1 MTHRNARRTAV
12 KIRTLAIAALAI
24 ALSACSAL
32 AAGSW
37 DIVRGNG
44 TVRLESRE
52 VAAFT
57 GIENAGSGLVRFT
70 TGTVRQV
77 TVETDANILP
87 YIRTEVRGGT
97 LVLSVE
103 PGASINPTRLVFRI
117 TAPELRS
124 IDIEGSGDFRL
135 ESPIAA
141 DRFDVSIA
149 GSGDVLL
156 ESPIEADRLDVSIA
170 GSGDVEG
177 DVIAGEV
184 SVEIRGSGSVSL
196 AGTATSG
203 RFEIYGSG
211 DIEAGRLAIED
222 ARAVIRGS
230 GSVTLAASRSLD
242 VDIAGSGDV
251 RFHGDAKVTVRD
263 AGSGDLVEY

>member
-1 MTHRNARRTAV
+1 M
-12 KIRTLAIAALAI
+12 KIRTLVLAGLAI
-24 ALSACSAL
+24 ALCACSAF

-44 TVRLESRE
+44 SVRLENRE
-52 VAAFT
+52 VSAFT
-57 GIENAGSGLVRFT
+57 GIEVAGSGLVRFT
-70 TGTVRQV
+70 VGAVRQV

-87 YIRTEVRGGT
+87 YIRTEVRGGK

-124 IDIEGSGDFRL
+124 IAIAGSGDVRL
-135 ESPIAA
+135 ESAVKA

-149 GSGDVLL
+149 GSGDV
-156 ESPIEADRLDVSIA
+156 
-170 GSGDVEG
+170 EG
-177 DVIAGEV
+177 DVSADEV
-184 SVEIRGSGSVSL
+184 SVEIRGSGSVTL
-196 AGTATSG
+196 AGTAASG

-211 DIEAGRLAIED
+211 DIEVEDLVVRD

-230 GSVTLAASRSLD
+230 GSVTLTASRSLD

-251 RFHGDAKVTVRD
+251 RFRGDAKVTVRD
-263 AGSGDLVEY
+263 VGSGDLVEY

>member
-1 MTHRNARRTAV
+1 M
-12 KIRTLAIAALAI
+12 KIRTLAIVSLAI
-24 ALSACSAL
+24 ALSACSAF
-32 AAGSW
+32 AEGSW

-44 TVRLESRE
+44 TIRLESRD

-57 GIENAGSGLVRFT
+57 GIQNDGSGLVRFT
-70 TGTVRQV
+70 TGAVRQV

-97 LVLSVE
+97 LVLGME
-103 PGASINPTRLVFRI
+103 PGASINPTRLVYRI
-117 TAPELRS
+117 TAPDLRS
-124 IDIEGSGDFRL
+124 VAIAGSGDIRL

-149 GSGDVLL
+149 GSGDV
-156 ESPIEADRLDVSIA
+156 
-170 GSGDVEG
+170 EG
-177 DVIAGEV
+177 DVTADEV

-211 DIEAGRLAIED
+211 DIDVGNLAVED

-230 GSVTLAASRSLD
+230 GSVTLEVSRTLD

-251 RFHGDAKVTVRD
+251 RFHGDANVTVRD